1 MTRYVLKSDTS
12 KAKAKKKTTKNAAD
26 RQDKR
31 TILLCHI
38 SNWRQSQIVYTPYA
52 ATMIAANSALDEGH
66 IHLHDVTTIPLYLPS
81 SFPTHI
87 RNQADMK
94 PICEKERRL
103 REALA
108 DDALNEIRKH
118 RRVIQGLWQFKKI
131 NVSGTGNRPNTRML
145 TLYTRIQEKVNRC
158 AERYRRARNALV
170 ILDLN
175 RDWRSRL
182 KELKSED
189 IRGPG
194 KEPDD
199 KTTNRRFEPSWIWL
213 VTRSVDSENDEA
225 EFNES
230 MRVEWAKA
238 RARKLRWNKEYQ
250 LIQEEMRRVLA
261 YLEYK
266 AVEWEE
272 RAILRKDGDPSVLHG
287 VSAYAHKQAHIAR
300 QMAMR
305 CVADWLPELTK
316 RGISPP
322 WASQHLSAPSTT
334 RRRRPKDSEDS
345 EESVLPSE
353 EQVDVIE
360 VPSDEEDSDEEEDD
374 DCD

>member
-1 MTRYVLKSDTS
+1 
-12 KAKAKKKTTKNAAD
+12 
-26 RQDKR
+26 
-31 TILLCHI
+31 
-38 SNWRQSQIVYTPYA
+38 VYTPYA

-66 IHLHDVTTIPLYLPS
+66 IHLQDVTTIPLYLPS
-81 SFPTHI
+81 SFPDHI

-131 NVSGTGNRPNTRML
+131 NISGTGNRPNTRML

-158 AERYRRARNALV
+158 AERYRRARKALAV
-170 ILDLN
+170 LDP
-175 RDWRSRL
+175 DGEWHSRL
-182 KELKSED
+182 RELKSED
-189 IRGPG
+189 IWGPG
-194 KEPDD
+194 KEPNE

-213 VTRSVDSENDEA
+213 VTRSIDSEDDEA

-238 RARKLRWNKEYQ
+238 RARKMRWNEEYQ
-250 LIQEEMRRVLA
+250 LIQEEMRRVLT
-261 YLEYK
+261 YLEFK

-272 RAILRKDGDPSVLHG
+272 RANGRTHGHPSILHG

-300 QMAMR
+300 RMATR
-305 CVADWLPELTK
+305 CATDWLPELTK
-316 RGISPP
+316 HGIAPP
-322 WASQHLSAPSTT
+322 WASQYPTAPFTT
-334 RRRRPKDSEDS
+334 RQRGPKNSDDK
-345 EESVLPSE
+345 EESDLPSE
-353 EQVDVIE
+353 EQVDVVE
-360 VPSDEEDSDEEEDD
+360 VPSDEEDSDEEEEDFD
-374 DCD
+374 

>member
-1 MTRYVLKSDTS
+1 
-12 KAKAKKKTTKNAAD
+12 
-26 RQDKR
+26 
-31 TILLCHI
+31 
-38 SNWRQSQIVYTPYA
+38 
-52 ATMIAANSALDEGH
+52 
-66 IHLHDVTTIPLYLPS
+66 
-81 SFPTHI
+81 
-87 RNQADMK
+87 
-94 PICEKERRL
+94 
-103 REALA
+103 
-108 DDALNEIRKH
+108 
-118 RRVIQGLWQFKKI
+118 
-131 NVSGTGNRPNTRML
+131 
-145 TLYTRIQEKVNRC
+145 
-158 AERYRRARNALV
+158 
-170 ILDLN
+170 
-175 RDWRSRL
+175 
-182 KELKSED
+182 
-189 IRGPG
+189 
-194 KEPDD
+194 
-199 KTTNRRFEPSWIWL
+199 
-213 VTRSVDSENDEA
+213 
-225 EFNES
+225 

-238 RARKLRWNKEYQ
+238 RARKLRWNEEYQ

-305 CVADWLPELTK
+305 CAADWLPELTK